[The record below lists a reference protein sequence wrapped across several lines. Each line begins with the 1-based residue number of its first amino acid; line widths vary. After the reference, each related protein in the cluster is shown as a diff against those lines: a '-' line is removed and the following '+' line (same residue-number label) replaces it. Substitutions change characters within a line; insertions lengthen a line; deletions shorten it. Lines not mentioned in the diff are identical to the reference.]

1 MKTFFFLVISL
12 FYFPAGL
19 FSQNEVSSLLNK
31 LDRIIIDRA
40 VYTTDKESE
49 ITQLKQK
56 RLHAK
61 SLEEQYQI
69 NKEIIGHYETFI
81 CDSAQTY
88 IAENLDLAR
97 QIGDVGLLNESRLH
111 LAFVYSLSGLF
122 MQATEV
128 LQQINYEELP
138 LHLKIFY
145 CFSSIRFHENL
156 IKYTD
161 NPALSV
167 DYIKTENA
175 YRDMVMSLLDEH
187 SDDYRKEKAHK
198 FQQSGN
204 YKDAI
209 DIQTQLFE
217 KQQPDTHD
225 YAMLAMGLA
234 RVYKQAGNPLL
245 EEKYLVLAAMTD
257 IKLAVKENEALL
269 TLAINLYEKGDIDRS
284 YNYIKV
290 ALDDAIFYNSR
301 FRNSIIARVQPIIEE
316 TYLYKIE
323 QQKRNLRTY
332 GILTSLLILALA
344 VILYFY
350 YRQIKVVSKAR
361 RNLRIMNE
369 KLSALNGKLDEA
381 NLIKEKYVGYFMN
394 QCGIYIN
401 KLDEYRKNVN
411 RKIKTGQIDDLYKS
425 SSRALEREV
434 EDLYTNFDK
443 AFLQLYPDFVNEFNS
458 LLKPEER
465 YKLEKDQLNTELRI
479 FALTRLGITD
489 VSQIAAFLRYSI
501 QTIYNYKSKVRGKA
515 LVGSE
520 QFEEEVKKLSSLS

>member
-31 LDRIIIDRA
+31 LDRIIIDQA

-61 SLEEQYQI
+61 SLEERYQI
-69 NKEIIGHYETFI
+69 NKEIIEHHETFI

-88 IAENLDLAR
+88 ITENLDLAR
-97 QIGDVGLLNESRLH
+97 QIGNIGFLNESRLH

-175 YRDMVMSLLDEH
+175 YRDTVMSLLDEN
-187 SDDYRKEKAHK
+187 SDDYWKEKAHK

-245 EEKYLVLAAMTD
+245 EEKYLILAAMTD

-269 TLAINLYEKGDIDRS
+269 TLAINYMKRGIS
-284 YNYIKV
+284 TV
-290 ALDDAIFYNSR
+290 
-301 FRNSIIARVQPIIEE
+301 PII
-316 TYLYKIE
+316 I
-323 QQKRNLRTY
+323 
-332 GILTSLLILALA
+332 
-344 VILYFY
+344 
-350 YRQIKVVSKAR
+350 
-361 RNLRIMNE
+361 
-369 KLSALNGKLDEA
+369 
-381 NLIKEKYVGYFMN
+381 
-394 QCGIYIN
+394 
-401 KLDEYRKNVN
+401 
-411 RKIKTGQIDDLYKS
+411 
-425 SSRALEREV
+425 
-434 EDLYTNFDK
+434 
-443 AFLQLYPDFVNEFNS
+443 
-458 LLKPEER
+458 
-465 YKLEKDQLNTELRI
+465 
-479 FALTRLGITD
+479 
-489 VSQIAAFLRYSI
+489 
-501 QTIYNYKSKVRGKA
+501 
-515 LVGSE
+515 
-520 QFEEEVKKLSSLS
+520 